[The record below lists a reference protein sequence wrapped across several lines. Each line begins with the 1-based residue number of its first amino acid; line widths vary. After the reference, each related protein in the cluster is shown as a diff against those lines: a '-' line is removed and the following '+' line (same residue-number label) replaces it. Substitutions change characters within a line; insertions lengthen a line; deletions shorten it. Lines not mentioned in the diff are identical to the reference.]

1 MNLPFKTRIVE
12 YAIDRAAPAT
22 AGDIYEDLKWEYPE
36 RQCSVKNIEHIMMSL
51 VSTGILKVAGNDFDS
66 EDRLVTRYVIT
77 KFGCSCASYIPQ
89 TNN

>member
-36 RQCSVKNIEHIMMSL
+36 RQCSVKTS
-51 VSTGILKVAGNDFDS
+51 ST
-66 EDRLVTRYVIT
+66 
-77 KFGCSCASYIPQ
+77 
-89 TNN
+89 